1 MTTEHEEAAKRIA
14 YAILD
19 RSTEGTATRVA
30 LKQSIAGGGE
40 RDLGG
45 LNAIALADVISEQLA
60 ALIAEVR
67 QQAMEEAAGVCDRV
81 AFDYDEQSAPHH
93 MGGANTCAAAIRAR
107 LAPHEGKEEG
117 K

>member
-1 MTTEHEEAAKRIA
+1 MQLLHQQRRGHAMSTIERLAEKHGGTFGQGAVKLYIFDQV
-14 YAILD
+14 AI
-19 RSTEGTATRVA
+19 
-30 LKQSIAGGGE
+30 
-40 RDLGG
+40 
-45 LNAIALADVISEQLA
+45 A
-60 ALIAEVR
+60 ALIADVR

-107 LAPHEGKEEG
+107 LEEG